1 MGQKI
6 ASIVVFDSA
15 PLPSLYRLKTA
26 SKSKRMAPASYL
38 QRGGLL
44 EVLGTLA
51 TALLVWVI
59 CQYIYKF
66 CSNHSRLPYP
76 PGPNGLP
83 ILGNALQIKI
93 EKPWILYKDWAS
105 VYGDVIGLKVL
116 GKRVVVLNSFQSGLD
131 LFERR
136 GKVFA
141 GRPAVPLL
149 SQVAGWDFTL
159 LAMDYTKSLR
169 LTRRLVA
176 ALVAQFANSSAALK
190 ELHPLLTLN
199 AHRLALKMSSNH
211 DPTSF
216 HAESRASVSRIILEL
231 TYGYQ
236 VKEGRDE
243 WIRHTELMSESLTAL
258 GMVGAHPIDVFP

>member
-15 PLPSLYRLKTA
+15 PFPSLYHLKTA
-26 SKSKRMAPASYL
+26 STSKRMVPASHL
-38 QRGGLL
+38 QRAGLL

-66 CSNHSRLPYP
+66 FSNHSRLPYP

-149 SQVAGWDFTL
+149 SQV
-159 LAMDYTKSLR
+159 
-169 LTRRLVA
+169 LVS
-176 ALVAQFANSSAALK
+176 QFANASAAVK

-199 AHRLALKMSSNH
+199 AQRLALEMSSSQ
-211 DPTSF
+211 DLTSF
-216 HAESRASVSRIILEL
+216 YTESRASISKNILEL

-236 VKEGRDE
+236 VKEGGDE
-243 WIRHTELMSESLTAL
+243 WIRHTELLSHSLTAL
-258 GMVGAHPIDVFP
+258 GTVGAHPIDVFPVLRKLPLWIWGNRFVKGITDL